1 MITLLAGLLLQTP
14 ACDRTTAATAV
25 DAGWDAYRRRALP
38 EAAARFAA
46 ADSVCRP
53 FPGAQVGLGFIQ
65 LRAGDNAG
73 AIRHFTTALRG
84 DSVHGDVW
92 YGLGL
97 ARERLGRRSQAIA
110 AWRKA
115 LAVAPGYDD
124 ALDALLAAGVD
135 SGLPLQLPPRPAAP
149 QVSARALGEMFE
161 ISADSAWHPFYVK
174 GINLGTALPGRFPS
188 DFPEDDSTY
197 ARWLGLIA
205 GAHANVVRLY
215 TILPP
220 AFYRSFKTWN
230 DAHPAR
236 QLWMVQG
243 VWAELP
249 RRGDYDEPAW
259 KGEFRREMRRVVDV
273 LHGHAAIGRRRGHAW
288 GRYDA
293 DVSDHVLAYIIGR
306 EWEPFSIRAYNKRRA
321 GPRRA
326 AYTGRFL
333 AVARGSPADVWMAEQ
348 CDYLLGYEWDEWHA
362 ARPIAYTNWPTLD
375 PLSHPTE
382 PTAAEEQ
389 ALRRR
394 LGLPPNVRLK
404 EYDNDSEQLDAMV
417 VTTTAANVAGYFAAY
432 HAYPY
437 YPDFIGLDSAYG
449 VAQSSFGPSHY
460 YGYLRDLKRYHA
472 GRALLIAEYGV
483 PSSRGIAHLNPEGL
497 HHGGHDEREMAE
509 GDVRLTREIR
519 EAGLA
524 GGILFAWLDEW
535 FKHNWVVIDLE
546 EPAERTR
553 LWHNVM
559 DAEQNYGLL
568 GLYAGDTA
576 RPEPGG
582 GAERWRSLTVV
593 AESGATRLRAG
604 TDASYL
610 YLALDSPLM
619 MDSVRWTVGI
629 DTGRPDAGQFLFP
642 DHSRLP
648 TGVEFALV
656 LRDTTD
662 AQLLVT
668 SSYNPYLGPR
678 EGMRPTDLD
687 AFYDT
692 RATIDARLTDGRF
705 DSLFVTTNRFRV
717 TRTGRSFPARGVNR
731 GRLRFGRASESTLAD
746 WFLDRPAGLLEVR
759 LAWGLLNV
767 TDPSSHT
774 ILARVRDP
782 GPFRV
787 ETTQGFRF
795 ALRGV
800 GYDATVRV
808 RAASVQPFIWPAWD
822 RPVWHERLKP
832 AYYAM
837 QTLWGSW

>member
-1 MITLLAGLLLQTP
+1 
-14 ACDRTTAATAV
+14 
-25 DAGWDAYRRRALP
+25 
-38 EAAARFAA
+38 
-46 ADSVCRP
+46 
-53 FPGAQVGLGFIQ
+53 
-65 LRAGDNAG
+65 
-73 AIRHFTTALRG
+73 
-84 DSVHGDVW
+84 
-92 YGLGL
+92 
-97 ARERLGRRSQAIA
+97 
-110 AWRKA
+110 
-115 LAVAPGYDD
+115 
-124 ALDALLAAGVD
+124 
-135 SGLPLQLPPRPAAP
+135 
-149 QVSARALGEMFE
+149 
-161 ISADSAWHPFYVK
+161 VK
-174 GINLGTALPGRFPS
+174 GVNLGTALPGRFPT

-197 ARWLGLIA
+197 ASWLSLIA
-205 GAHANVVRLY
+205 AAHANAVRVY

-220 AFYRSFKTWN
+220 AFYRALREWN
-230 DAHPAR
+230 ANHSD
-236 QLWMVQG
+236 QLLWLVQG

-249 RRGDYDEPAW
+249 PRGDYDSPVW
-259 KGEFRREMRRVVDV
+259 KAAFRAEMQRAVDAV
-273 LHGHAAIGRRRGHAW
+273 HGRAAIGRRSGHAW

-293 DVSDHVLAYIIGR
+293 DVSPHVLAYIIGR
-306 EWEPFSIRAYNKRRA
+306 EWEPFSIRTYNRVGARRTTYA
-321 GPRRA
+321 GR
-326 AYTGRFL
+326 YL
-333 AVARGSPADVWMAEQ
+333 AVAHGTPADVWMAEQ
-348 CDYLLGYEWDEWHA
+348 CDYLLGYEWDAWHA

-382 PTAAEEQ
+382 PTGAEEQ

-404 EYDNDSEQLDAMV
+404 EYDNDREQLDAMV

-449 VAQSSFGPSHY
+449 VARSSSGPSHY
-460 YGYLRDLKRYHA
+460 YGYLRDLKRHHA

-483 PSSRGIAHLNPEGL
+483 PSSRGIAHLDADGF
-497 HHGGHDEREMAE
+497 HHGGHDEREMADM
-509 GDVRLTREIR
+509 DVRLTREIR

-576 RPEPGG
+576 GPEPGG
-582 GAERWRSLTVV
+582 GLAPWRSLPVV
-593 AESGATRLRAG
+593 AESGGTRLHAG

-610 YLALDSPLM
+610 YLALESPLTI
-619 MDSVRWTVGI
+619 DSVRWTVGI
-629 DTGRPDAGQFLFP
+629 DTGRRDSGQFAFP
-642 DHSRLP
+642 DRTGSP
-648 TGVEFALV
+648 TGLEFALE
-656 LRDTTD
+656 LRDTAD

-668 SSYNPYLGPR
+668 SNYNPYLGPR
-678 EGMRPTDLD
+678 VGMRSTDLD

-692 RATIDARLTDGRF
+692 TATLNAWLSNGRF
-705 DSLFVTTNRFRV
+705 DSLFVATNRFRIS
-717 TRTGRSFPARGVNR
+717 RTGRTFPARGVNR

-746 WFLDRPAGLLEVR
+746 WFVDRPGGLVEVR
-759 LAWGLLNV
+759 LAWSLLNV
-767 TDPSSHT
+767 TDPSSRT

-787 ETTQGFRF
+787 ETTDGFRF
-795 ALRGV
+795 ALRGL
-800 GYDATVRV
+800 GYDGAVRV
-808 RAASVQPFIWPAWD
+808 RAASVQPFIWPVWD
-822 RPVWHERLKP
+822 TPVWYQRLKP